1 LLTLTPDEPTA
12 VHIPAA
18 RVSKLKTFKL
28 REF

>member
-1 LLTLTPDEPTA
+1 MNLTPDEPTA

-18 RVSKLKTFKL
+18 RVSKPKTFKL